1 MLGPALRTQAD
12 QRLVTLVRE
21 GYEAAFDEIV
31 RRYGKPLG
39 RYAGAIVG
47 SRAEDVTQ
55 DAFSK
60 ALLALRRD
68 DAEIDLRPWLYRI
81 VRNTALND
89 LRDRPAAAEEL
100 AETIAGGRNPAE
112 EFEQREELADLMK
125 RLRALPESQRT
136 AIVMRELEGLSHEE
150 IAAALGLSGGAA
162 RQAIHRA
169 RTTLRNGAGLL
180 LPLPLMRLLID
191 HGSEVAAAS
200 AGAGTATMA
209 GGAMGGGGVLLK
221 AGVVTAVLAGSVGT
235 GVTLREH
242 RQVDSQAAAA
252 TATSS
257 ETPGEAPAGRAAS
270 TSFPAKAEIA
280 SSASLAEEARGPGSG
295 GAVEGIDRPGPRNGR
310 HGGKP
315 PGIRRHGHRG
325 SRHDGPRNDGGR
337 RGPGPGRHGG
347 DGSRSGPGPGGGL
360 LGGRD
365 GRRGDLAGPDG
376 GGTGRSGPGGGEG
389 SGSDLPPPPPPQDG
403 GRPRGDGRSGSTVD
417 SSSTGEPDQLP

>member
-1 MLGPALRTQAD
+1 MLGPALRAQAD
-12 QRLVTLVRE
+12 RRLVTLVRE
-21 GYEAAFDEIV
+21 GYEAAFEEIV

-68 DAEIDLRPWLYRI
+68 DTEIDLRPWLYRI

-125 RLRALPESQRT
+125 RLRALPESQRA

-209 GGAMGGGGVLLK
+209 GGAIGGGGVLLK

-235 GVTLREH
+235 GVALREH
-242 RQVDSQAAAA
+242 RQVDSSAAAA
-252 TATSS
+252 IAKSS
-257 ETPGEAPAGRAAS
+257 ETQGESPGRGARA
-270 TSFPAKAEIA
+270 TLPVKAEIA
-280 SSASLAEEARGPGSG
+280 SNTNLAESTRRHANGHDD
-295 GAVEGIDRPGPRNGR
+295 ALEGIDGSGPGNRR

-315 PGIRRHGHRG
+315 RGIRRHGHRG
-325 SRHDGPRNDGGR
+325 PRHDGPRRDGGR
-337 RGPGPGRHGG
+337 RGPGPGRQGG

-360 LGGRD
+360 LGGGD
-365 GRRGDLAGPDG
+365 GKRGDLAAQD

-389 SGSDLPPPPPPQDG
+389 SGPDSPPPPPPDDGRQSGDG
-403 GRPRGDGRSGSTVD
+403 GSELTVD
-417 SSSTGEPDQLP
+417 SSSAGELDQLP